1 MQVAKPKKG
10 YKLVKTSFGK
20 YEEIPEEW
28 ESVQIKDLSKDLIS
42 GGTPSTENEDY
53 WNGSIP
59 WIRSAWMTEKLI
71 SSGERTISDKG
82 LEKSA
87 ANIVPKNNVIV
98 ATRVSLG
105 NVAINKID
113 IAINQDLTGIILDKS
128 KTTEDFF
135 YWFLNKNSSELTIL
149 AQGSTIQGIVRN
161 DLEKFKVLL
170 PPLPEQKQIA
180 SILSNVDDTLQ
191 KTNQIIE
198 QTQRLKKG
206 MMQKLLTRGIGH
218 KKFKK
223 TQIGEISVEW
233 NVSEI
238 GKEFIVG
245 SGATPKRERKEYYD
259 GNIPW
264 VKTTEIDYKLITS
277 TEESITELGL
287 KNSSV
292 TKYPVGTLLVAMYG
306 QGKTRGKCAIL
317 GIEATTNQAC
327 AGLQPK
333 KNVNTKFI
341 YYFLENSYEK
351 IRIGQGSG
359 QPNLT
364 VGLVQKLVIPLPPL
378 PEQQQIASILSNIDT
393 QIGKEKLHK
402 SNLERLKKG
411 LMQKLLTGQ
420 IRVK

>member
-128 KTTEDFF
+128 KTTEDFV

-161 DLEKFKVLL
+161 DLEKFKVSL

-180 SILSNVDDTLQ
+180 SILSNVD
-191 KTNQIIE
+191 
-198 QTQRLKKG
+198 
-206 MMQKLLTRGIGH
+206 
-218 KKFKK
+218 
-223 TQIGEISVEW
+223 TQI
-233 NVSEI
+233 
-238 GKEFIVG
+238 
-245 SGATPKRERKEYYD
+245 
-259 GNIPW
+259 
-264 VKTTEIDYKLITS
+264 
-277 TEESITELGL
+277 
-287 KNSSV
+287 
-292 TKYPVGTLLVAMYG
+292 
-306 QGKTRGKCAIL
+306 Q
-317 GIEATTNQAC
+317 
-327 AGLQPK
+327 
-333 KNVNTKFI
+333 
-341 YYFLENSYEK
+341 
-351 IRIGQGSG
+351 
-359 QPNLT
+359 
-364 VGLVQKLVIPLPPL
+364 
-378 PEQQQIASILSNIDT
+378 
-393 QIGKEKLHK
+393 KEKLHK

-420 IRVK
+420 IRVKV